1 MANNPVSLVSLQ
13 ASFDASNPILNDLN
27 STANFQVVL
36 LEGQDGLSELFD
48 YQVEARVSF
57 NWFTENWSKPSK
69 NYPSKNAE
77 SELAKASM
85 GILISKEV
93 GGQSY
98 TRVIHGEIWDLSAL
112 VDAQSTCTLRFR
124 LRPALARLELAKS
137 TRAWTGKSAMDV
149 LKELVQ
155 FVYQKFEIPEI
166 KSPGNYNE
174 AVVRPLVMQYQE
186 TDLSFFLRLCS
197 QHGIAF
203 YTTKYTT
210 SKDGKEQ
217 FWHGIALTNNTSTIS
232 DIGPDSAVVFNR
244 DPNNPEDM
252 CLRTWRRQTRKPEN
266 PIEIR
271 DSSYRKYDSQ
281 LQVSETPGVGSWQE
295 DSASTSNY
303 LDTQKGDVSI
313 SNLEEMEKRTR
324 SALIAA
330 RDAQNLVVESES
342 NCFHLVPGADF
353 EVPDQA
359 NFPGN
364 TNLFELSSAKKPC
377 RVLRQRLKFFQD
389 KRGGQLD
396 CTLQI
401 IPADKHHLPWRP
413 LPKPRI
419 SGVLTARVVGGDE
432 NTPRLAN
439 ENVSADANSGLGR
452 VMIRLHCDRVAN
464 PTQVDSKD
472 ENDKPKKVDLID
484 VKAKADLPMDG
495 YWARVT
501 QSWAGPKY
509 GAMFWPRVGN
519 EVLVAFENGDPD
531 RPVVVGSLYNSLN
544 ETPYTL
550 PAASHILGW
559 KTKCQGDTDGT
570 KFNVLIL
577 GDEEKDAG
585 VVIRSSGDIYVAN
598 KGERNILG
606 PGSFE
611 VK

>member
-57 NWFTENWSKPSK
+57 NWFTENWSKSSRNEK
-69 NYPSKNAE
+69 YENAE

-124 LRPALARLELAKS
+124 LRPLLARLELAKS
-137 TRAWTGKSAMDV
+137 TRAWINKTTIEILTELLQGVYRNRFAPIPSPSDTHGK
-149 LKELVQ
+149 
-155 FVYQKFEIPEI
+155 
-166 KSPGNYNE
+166 YNE

-203 YTTKYTT
+203 YTTN
-210 SKDGKEQ
+210 SENEDEPS
-217 FWHGIALTNNTSTIS
+217 WHGIALTNDTSNIKDTV
-232 DIGPDSAVVFNR
+232 PDSKVVFNR
-244 DPNNPEDM
+244 DPNNSEDM
-252 CLRTWRRQTRKPEN
+252 CLRTWRRQIRKPEN

-271 DSSYRKYDSQ
+271 DSSYRCYNYQ
-281 LQVSETPGVGSWQE
+281 LQVPHGPKVESWQE
-295 DSASTSNY
+295 DSASTSYYQEDSASTSHY
-303 LDTQKGDVSI
+303 LDMFNQAVTMGILDTMVEKTQ
-313 SNLEEMEKRTR
+313 N
-324 SALIAA
+324 ALTAA

-342 NCFHLVPGADF
+342 NCFHLVPGVHF
-353 EVPDQA
+353 EVPDPT
-359 NFPGN
+359 NFPVD
-364 TNLFELSSAKKPC
+364 TKLFAPSEAKKRW
-377 RVLRQRLKFFQD
+377 RVLRHRLKFYQD

-396 CTLQI
+396 CSLRI
-401 IPADKHHLPWRP
+401 IPGDKHHLPWPP

-432 NTPRLAN
+432 NTPVLDG
-439 ENVSADANSGLGR
+439 ESVSADNNSGLGR

-464 PTQVDSKD
+464 PNDGLINVKTQVQMK
-472 ENDKPKKVDLID
+472 
-484 VKAKADLPMDG
+484 G
-495 YWARVT
+495 YWARVA
-501 QSWAGPKY
+501 QSWAGKKY

-544 ETPYTL
+544 ATPYTL
-550 PAASHILGW
+550 PAASYILGW
-559 KTKCQGDTDGT
+559 KTKCQDDDTKNT
-570 KFNVLIL
+570 KFNVIIL
-577 GDEEKDAG
+577 GDESNDAG
-585 VVIRSSGDIYVAN
+585 VVIRSSGAIYVAN
-598 KGERNILG
+598 NDQRNILG

>member
-13 ASFDASNPILNDLN
+13 ASFDASNPILNELN
-27 STANFQVVL
+27 SPSKFQVVL

-57 NWFTENWSKPSK
+57 NWFTFNWSPSQK
-69 NYPSKNAE
+69 DPSKNAE
-77 SELAKASM
+77 SVLAQASM

-137 TRAWTGKSAMDV
+137 TRAWTEKSAMYV

-155 FVYQKFEIPEI
+155 RFYPERFEIPEI
-166 KSPGNYNE
+166 ASPGNYNE
-174 AVVRPLVMQYQE
+174 AVVRPLVLQYQE
-186 TDLSFFLRLCS
+186 TDLSFFLRLCA

-203 YTTKYTT
+203 YTTN
-210 SKDGKEQ
+210 SENEDEPS
-217 FWHGIALTNNTSTIS
+217 WHGIALTNDTSNIKDTV
-232 DIGPDSAVVFNR
+232 PDSKVVFNR
-244 DPNNPEDM
+244 DPNNSEDM

-281 LQVSETPGVGSWQE
+281 VQVPNGVNPGSWQE
-295 DSASTSNY
+295 DSASTSHY
-303 LDTQKGDVSI
+303 LDMHGGGVKTNQLEDMVRKT
-313 SNLEEMEKRTR
+313 SN
-324 SALIAA
+324 ALSAA

-342 NCFHLVPGADF
+342 NCFHLVPGVHF
-353 EVPDQA
+353 EVPDPT
-359 NFPGN
+359 NFPVD
-364 TNLFELSSAKKPC
+364 TKLFAPSEAKKRW
-377 RVLRQRLKFFQD
+377 RVLRHRLKFYQD

-396 CTLQI
+396 CSLRI
-401 IPADKHHLPWRP
+401 IPGDKHHLPWPP

-432 NTPRLAN
+432 NTPRLAD
-439 ENVSADANSGLGR
+439 ETVSEDADSGLGR
-452 VMIRLHCDRVAN
+452 VMIRLHCDRVA
-464 PTQVDSKD
+464 Q
-472 ENDKPKKVDLID
+472 PKNDLID
-484 VKAKADLPMDG
+484 VKTETDLNMDG
-495 YWARVT
+495 YWVRVA
-501 QSWAGPKY
+501 QSWAGKKY

-544 ETPYTL
+544 ATPYHL
-550 PAASHILGW
+550 PAAGLIQGW
-559 KTKCQGDTDGT
+559 RTMCQNDTT
-570 KFNVLIL
+570 SKKYNVIIL
-577 GDEEKDAG
+577 GDESDDAG
-585 VVIRSSGDIYVAN
+585 VVIRSSGAIYVAN
-598 KGERNILG
+598 NDQRNILG

>member
-13 ASFDASNPILNDLN
+13 ASFDASNSILRDLN

-57 NWFTENWSKPSK
+57 NWFTENWSKPSRNEK
-69 NYPSKNAE
+69 YENAE

-124 LRPALARLELAKS
+124 LRPSLALLELNKS
-137 TRAWTGKSAMDV
+137 TRAWINKTTIEILTELLQGVYRNRFAPIPSPSDTHGK
-149 LKELVQ
+149 
-155 FVYQKFEIPEI
+155 
-166 KSPGNYNE
+166 YNE

-203 YTTKYTT
+203 YTTNSMNKN
-210 SKDGKEQ
+210 EP
-217 FWHGIALTNNTSTIS
+217 FWHGIALTNDTSNIK
-232 DIGPDSAVVFNR
+232 DMVPDSKVVFNR
-244 DPNNPEDM
+244 DPNNSEDM

-266 PIEIR
+266 LIEIR
-271 DSSYRKYDSQ
+271 DSSYRFYNHQ
-281 LQVSETPGVGSWQE
+281 LQVPNGVNSRSWQE
-295 DSASTSNY
+295 DSASTSHY
-303 LDTQKGDVSI
+303 LDMYQGPVAIPDLEHMVERT
-313 SNLEEMEKRTR
+313 SN
-324 SALIAA
+324 ALSAA

-342 NCFHLVPGADF
+342 NCFHLVPGAGF

-364 TNLFELSSAKKPC
+364 TKLFALSTSTVTKPC
-377 RVLRQRLKFFQD
+377 RVLRHRLKFYQD

-396 CTLQI
+396 CSLQI
-401 IPADKHHLPWRP
+401 IPGDKHHLPWPP

-419 SGVLTARVVGGDE
+419 SGVLTARVVGGVKD
-432 NTPRLAN
+432 TPVLDG
-439 ENVSADANSGLGR
+439 ESVSRDKQSGLGR
-452 VMIRLHCDRVAN
+452 VMIRLHCDRL
-464 PTQVDSKD
+464 QVEEVGIP
-472 ENDKPKKVDLID
+472 ENND
-484 VKAKADLPMDG
+484 VKNNDFLTMDG
-495 YWARVT
+495 YWARVA

-544 ETPYTL
+544 VTPYTL
-550 PAASHILGW
+550 PAAGHIQGW
-559 KTKCQGDTDGT
+559 KTMCENDTTGN
-570 KFNVLIL
+570 KYNVLIL

-585 VVIRSSGDIYVAN
+585 VVIRSSGAIYVAN
-598 KGERNILG
+598 NDQRNILG

>member
-13 ASFDASNPILNDLN
+13 ASFDASNSILRDLN
-27 STANFQVVL
+27 SPANFQVVL

-69 NYPSKNAE
+69 NDPSKNAE

-155 FVYQKFEIPEI
+155 RVYPKKLEIPKI
-166 KSPGNYNE
+166 DSPGKYNE

-203 YTTKYTT
+203 YTTNYTT
-210 SKDGKEQ
+210 TKDGTEQ
-217 FWHGIALTNNTSTIS
+217 SWHGIALTNNTSTIS
-232 DIGPDSAVVFNR
+232 DIGPDSEVVFNR
-244 DPNNPEDM
+244 DPDNSENM
-252 CLRTWRRQTRKPEN
+252 CLRTWRRQIRKPEN
-266 PIEIR
+266 LIEIR

-281 LQVSETPGVGSWQE
+281 LQVPHHEHQVNPESWQE
-295 DSASTSNY
+295 DSASTSHY
-303 LDTQKGDVSI
+303 LDMNKGPVTVDDLDKMVG
-313 SNLEEMEKRTR
+313 RTR
-324 SALIAA
+324 EALIAA

-353 EVPDQA
+353 EVGDPT

-364 TNLFELSSAKKPC
+364 TNLFKLSTKTKLC
-377 RVLRQRLKFFQD
+377 RVLRQRLKFYQD

-396 CTLQI
+396 YSLQI
-401 IPADKHHLPWRP
+401 IPADKHHLPWPP
-413 LPKPRI
+413 LSKPRI
-419 SGVLTARVVGGDE
+419 SGVLTARIVGGPE
-432 NTPRLAN
+432 NSTVLDG
-439 ENVSADANSGLGR
+439 ESVSADNKHGLGR
-452 VMIRLHCDRVAN
+452 VMIGLHCDRVE
-464 PTQVDSKD
+464 S
-472 ENDKPKKVDLID
+472 ID
-484 VKAKADLPMDG
+484 VKQPDDLKKMQG
-495 YWARVT
+495 YWARVV
-501 QSWAGPKY
+501 QSWAGKGY

-544 ETPYTL
+544 VTPYTL
-550 PAASHILGW
+550 PAAGHIQGW
-559 KTKCQGDTDGT
+559 KTMCENDTTGN
-570 KFNVLIL
+570 KYNVLIL

-585 VVIRSSGDIYVAN
+585 VVIRSSGAIHVAN
-598 KGERNILG
+598 EDQRNVLG